1 MKSLFASAALLALAL
16 AGPVASA
23 DLIETTTGQAEIV
36 AYDGLSQRIFVTHEE
51 GLEYFDVS
59 GGTPV
64 AAGTI
69 DLSGLVGSLDG
80 VSSVAIHPT
89 QGWGAAVVIPDP
101 SYATRGKI
109 ALFDTTSG
117 SVLNDLD
124 AGFHPDMVTFTPD
137 GLRVLVANEG
147 EVWDD
152 DKSLDANGSLSV
164 LDVSG
169 VADPGDLAGLT
180 AADLSDYD
188 FSGVDLSGIR
198 IDPDKAATPEIDVE
212 PEYVAAT
219 NFKAYVGLQENNAVA
234 AFDFA
239 TETFTAVHS
248 LGTIVQTVDAS
259 DKDGV
264 VAFDDTLRGMPMPD
278 AIATYAVGPRQYI
291 VTANEG
297 DSRNHEDDEARLED
311 LTLDPSVK
319 AALDAL
325 YGGDVLDKEN
335 LGRIQVSTW
344 DGDTDGDGDYDAP
357 TMFGTRS
364 FSIWDAET
372 GALVYDSATLLDSVA
387 DAYGTYSEKR
397 SDNKGVEPEGLALAE
412 WDGKVFLAVGLE
424 RTNDVLL
431 FDISDPSAALLV
443 DRFYWEDAEAPEGLT
458 FFQQGGQLYLA
469 ATFEDSG
476 HLAVQLIPE
485 PATMAILG
493 FGGLLA
499 IRRRR

>member
-1 MKSLFASAALLALAL
+1 MKSLFAFAALFSVAL

-36 AYDGLSQRIFVTHEE
+36 AYDGVSQRLFVTYEE
-51 GLEYFDVS
+51 GIEYFDVS
-59 GGTPV
+59 GGTPT

-69 DLSGLVGSLDG
+69 VLSGLVGSLDG
-80 VSSVAIHPT
+80 VSSVAVHPT
-89 QGWGAAVVIPDP
+89 QGWGVAAVIPDP

-109 ALFDTTSG
+109 ALFDTTTG
-117 SVLNDLD
+117 AVLNSLD
-124 AGFHPDMVTFTPD
+124 AGYHPDMVTFTPD
-137 GLRVLVANEG
+137 GLRVLVANEA
-147 EVWDD
+147 EVWED

-169 VADPGDLAGLT
+169 VAGPGDVAGLT
-180 AADLSDYD
+180 ADDLSDYD
-188 FSGVDLSGIR
+188 FTGVDLSGIR
-198 IDPDKAATPEIDVE
+198 IDPDKAGTPEVDVE
-212 PEYVAAT
+212 PEYIAAT

-234 AFDFA
+234 EFDFA

-278 AIATYAVGPRQYI
+278 AIATYSVGGKQYF

-297 DSRNHEDDEARLED
+297 DARTHEEDESRLDD

-364 FSIWDAET
+364 FSIWDAES
-372 GALVYDSATLLDSVA
+372 GNLVYDSATLLDAIAKS
-387 DAYGTYSEKR
+387 YGTYDDGR

-412 WDGKVFLAVGLE
+412 WDGKFLLAVGLE

-431 FDISDPSAALLV
+431 FDISDPTAALLI

-458 FFQQGGQLYLA
+458 FFEQDGQLYLA

-476 HLAVQLIPE
+476 HLGVQLIPE
-485 PATMAILG
+485 PATLAILG
-493 FGGLLA
+493 LGGLFA